1 MLLVNT
7 ELKKEDKNKAT
18 CLIFWFI
25 MDKLKKLIKE
35 YIPYIVILV
44 VILLIKNYVVSP
56 IIVNGDSMDST
67 LKNGDVM
74 ILNKMYTTE
83 DIKRFDIVVIK
94 YEGRYIIKRII
105 GMPGD
110 EVKIEDNTLYINGKI
125 YVQDF
130 LDKDT
135 ETENFIM
142 KEVPKDHY
150 FVLGDNREVS
160 LDSRSFGPVSAE
172 DIKGKAIY
180 TIFPF
185 NRWGTKE

>member
-1 MLLVNT
+1 
-7 ELKKEDKNKAT
+7 
-18 CLIFWFI
+18 
-25 MDKLKKLIKE
+25 MDKFKKLVKE
-35 YIPYIVILV
+35 YVPYIVILV

-56 IIVNGDSMDST
+56 IIVNGDSMDPT
-67 LKNGDVM
+67 LKDGDVM
-74 ILNKMYTTE
+74 ILNKMYSTE
-83 DIKRFDIVVIK
+83 DIERFDIVVIK
-94 YEGRYIIKRII
+94 YDGRYIIKRII

-130 LDKDT
+130 LDKDST
-135 ETENFIM
+135 TENFSL
-142 KEVPKDHY
+142 KEVPENHY

-160 LDSRSFGPVSAE
+160 LDSRSFGPVNAE
-172 DIKGKAIY
+172 DIEGKAIY

>member
-1 MLLVNT
+1 
-7 ELKKEDKNKAT
+7 
-18 CLIFWFI
+18 
-25 MDKLKKLIKE
+25 MDKLKKLVKE

-44 VILLIKNYVVSP
+44 VILLIKNYVASP